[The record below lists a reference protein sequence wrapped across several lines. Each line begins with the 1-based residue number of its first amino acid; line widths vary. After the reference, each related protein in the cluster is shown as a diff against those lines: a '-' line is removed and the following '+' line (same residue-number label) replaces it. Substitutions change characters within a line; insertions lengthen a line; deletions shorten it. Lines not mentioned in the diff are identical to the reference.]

1 MFEDANAA
9 IHAAGRREVV
19 RRAQEGWFP
28 SLVHAIDELLFE
40 LEELNL
46 QGVTRVPGRLRV
58 RSQAVLS
65 LVPEGGSEELRIRQK
80 VPAMMD
86 TLFYAQ
92 ELIFRA
98 KDPSRPAYQGDDEE
112 EIA

>member
-9 IHAAGRREVV
+9 IHDAGRREIV
-19 RRAQEGWFP
+19 RRARQGWYP
-28 SLVHAIDELLFE
+28 TLVHAIDDLLFE

-46 QGVTRVPGRLRV
+46 QGVTRVPGRLRD
-58 RSQAVLS
+58 RSQALLS
-65 LVPEGGSEELRIRQK
+65 LIPEGDPEELRIRQK
-80 VPAMMD
+80 VTAMMD

-98 KDPSRPAYQGDDEE
+98 KDPSRPEYHGDDEE